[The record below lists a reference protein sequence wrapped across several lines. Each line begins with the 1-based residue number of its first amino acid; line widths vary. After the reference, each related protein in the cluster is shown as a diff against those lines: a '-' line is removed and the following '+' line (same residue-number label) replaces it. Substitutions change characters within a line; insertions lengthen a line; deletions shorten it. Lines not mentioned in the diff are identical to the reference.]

1 MGPFAGRAGDARSS
15 GQLLKLP
22 EAKERILVPAIQSYF
37 IEPIWEQFRVLLPE
51 REVDHPLGCHRS
63 RISDREVFEKLH
75 GTKMG
80 HVADV
85 VILTPYNL
93 TSMPALRSRCGG

>member
-63 RISDREVFEKLH
+63 AYQIGWS
-75 GTKMG
+75 
-80 HVADV
+80 
-85 VILTPYNL
+85 
-93 TSMPALRSRCGG
+93 SRSCTERKWATWPMWLF